1 MNILEIFTN
10 SILLIITLDNE
21 LWDIILLSL
30 FVSFTALIIA
40 SLLGFI
46 VGYYFAIYN
55 FYFKKIILIII
66 NSLMGIPPVVV
77 GLIVYF
83 IFASGGPLGI
93 LQLVYTPSAM
103 IIAQTIIIFPIIASL
118 SHEIFSKNWFE
129 FKDQIRS
136 LNIPFW
142 GSVKLLFNHS
152 YFLLITT
159 LLSAFGRAISEV
171 GAVMI
176 VGGNIDHYTRVMT
189 TAISLETRMGNL
201 EYAMALGLVLISITI
216 IIYSL
221 VYLSVSYTH
230 LTLPT
235 KA

>member
-10 SILLIITLDNE
+10 SILLIITLDHE

-93 LQLVYTPSAM
+93 LQLLYTPSAM

-221 VYLSVSYTH
+221 VYLLNNRSI
-230 LTLPT
+230 
-235 KA
+235 K

>member
-83 IFASGGPLGI
+83 IFASGGPLGV
-93 LQLVYTPSAM
+93 LQLLYTPSAM

-221 VYLSVSYTH
+221 VYLLNNRSI
-230 LTLPT
+230 
-235 KA
+235 K

>member
-46 VGYYFAIYN
+46 TGYYFAIYN
-55 FYFKKIILIII
+55 LYFKKIILIII

-93 LQLVYTPSAM
+93 LQLLYTPSAM

-221 VYLSVSYTH
+221 VYLLNNRSI
-230 LTLPT
+230 
-235 KA
+235 K

>member
-10 SILLIITLDNE
+10 SILLIISLDNE
-21 LWDIILLSL
+21 LWDIIFLSL

-93 LQLVYTPSAM
+93 LQLLYTPSAM

-221 VYLSVSYTH
+221 VYLLNNRSI
-230 LTLPT
+230 
-235 KA
+235 K

>member
-10 SILLIITLDNE
+10 SILLIITLDSE

-93 LQLVYTPSAM
+93 LQLLYTPSAM

-221 VYLSVSYTH
+221 VYLLNNRSI
-230 LTLPT
+230 
-235 KA
+235 K

>member
-40 SLLGFI
+40 SLFGFI

-83 IFASGGPLGI
+83 IFASDGPLGI
-93 LQLVYTPSAM
+93 LQLLYTPSAM

-221 VYLSVSYTH
+221 VYL
-230 LTLPT
+230 LNNRPI
-235 KA
+235 K

>member
-93 LQLVYTPSAM
+93 LQLLYTPSAM

-221 VYLSVSYTH
+221 VYLLNNRSI
-230 LTLPT
+230 
-235 KA
+235 K

>member
-1 MNILEIFTN
+1 MNILEIFIN

-46 VGYYFAIYN
+46 LGYYFALYN

-93 LQLVYTPSAM
+93 LQLLYTPSAM

-221 VYLSVSYTH
+221 VYLLNNRSI
-230 LTLPT
+230 
-235 KA
+235 K

>member
-93 LQLVYTPSAM
+93 LQLLYTPAAM

-221 VYLSVSYTH
+221 VYLLNNRSI
-230 LTLPT
+230 
-235 KA
+235 K

>member
-40 SLLGFI
+40 SFLGFI
-46 VGYYFAIYN
+46 VGYHFAIYN

-93 LQLVYTPSAM
+93 LQLLYTPSAM

-118 SHEIFSKNWFE
+118 SHEIFFKNWFE

-221 VYLSVSYTH
+221 VYLLNNRSI
-230 LTLPT
+230 
-235 KA
+235 K

>member
-10 SILLIITLDNE
+10 SILLIITLDSE

-93 LQLVYTPSAM
+93 LQLLYTPSAM

-142 GSVKLLFNHS
+142 GSVKLLFKHS

-221 VYLSVSYTH
+221 VYLLNNRSI
-230 LTLPT
+230 
-235 KA
+235 K

>member
-10 SILLIITLDNE
+10 SILLIFTLDSE

-93 LQLVYTPSAM
+93 LQLLYTPSAM

-118 SHEIFSKNWFE
+118 SHEIFSKNWYE

-221 VYLSVSYTH
+221 VYLLNNRSI
-230 LTLPT
+230 
-235 KA
+235 K

>member
-30 FVSFTALIIA
+30 FVSFTALIFA

-93 LQLVYTPSAM
+93 LQLLYTPSAM

-221 VYLSVSYTH
+221 VYLLNNRSI
-230 LTLPT
+230 
-235 KA
+235 K

>member
-93 LQLVYTPSAM
+93 LQLLYTPSAM

-216 IIYSL
+216 IIYYL
-221 VYLSVSYTH
+221 VYLLNNRSI
-230 LTLPT
+230 
-235 KA
+235 K

>member
-93 LQLVYTPSAM
+93 LQLLYTPSAM

-221 VYLSVSYTH
+221 VYLLNNRSV
-230 LTLPT
+230 
-235 KA
+235 K